1 MSEDRQPNGASPGP
15 DDSAG
20 MFPIETEEDTVSN
33 PEKGQLV
40 YPDSNLVQPK
50 KGQLVYPDSNL
61 VQPPIGQLVYSDSN
75 RVQHSVPG
83 LEPSRKHGVPPSELN
98 TELTSNGNVQQFYG
112 SAESKLHS
120 KSLVNLRSPPDALPE
135 TGEGGKKKIMKL
147 PLRQVVSSGNFYG
160 RQPRSRRSRS
170 EGTTPPKDKI
180 EELIEENKKLK
191 ESLEKEHSA
200 KLQASSDES
209 VSPLMEQQL
218 KDRIISLEKKV
229 QVLEE
234 KSQKEKRRNQL
245 LQQRK
250 KVESEEKSK
259 FKALYNDEKQRNE
272 EFEKK
277 ATQFKEKAAQYKEE
291 ITKLQQVV
299 YKLRTRAEL
308 SQEQKSLVRSIFVE
322 QGME

>member
-1 MSEDRQPNGASPGP
+1 MSEDSQPNGASPGP

-33 PEKGQLV
+33 PEKGQHV
-40 YPDSNLVQPK
+40 YPDL
-50 KGQLVYPDSNL
+50 NL

-83 LEPSRKHGVPPSELN
+83 LEPSRKHGVPPSELS

-135 TGEGGKKKIMKL
+135 TGEGGKKGSMKL
-147 PLRQVVSSGNFYG
+147 PLQQVDSSGNSYG
-160 RQPRSRRSRS
+160 RQRRSRRSRS
-170 EGTTPPKDKI
+170 EGNTPPKDKL
-180 EELIEENKKLK
+180 EGLLVENRKLK
-191 ESLEKEHSA
+191 ESLQSVNKLLEDSLEKERIA
-200 KLQASSDES
+200 KHQASNDES
-209 VSPLMEQQL
+209 VLPITEQQL
-218 KDRIISLEKKV
+218 KDHITLLQKKI
-229 QVLEE
+229 QALEE
-234 KSQKEKRRNQL
+234 KSRKEKSRIQS
-245 LQQRK
+245 LQQK
-250 KVESEEKSK
+250 KKDESEEKWK

-272 EFEKK
+272 EIEKK
-277 ATQFKEKAAQYKEE
+277 AAQFKEEAAQYKEE

-299 YKLRTRAEL
+299 YKLHTRAEL